1 MRKRFLSMLL
11 AWVMVLTMIPM
22 TVFATESDNVYI
34 SVSYDDKYTNDKEG
48 NPIAYIPVSFETLS
62 GIDLKEYGSR
72 WRSDRGV

>member
-34 SVSYDDKYTNDKEG
+34 YVSYDDKYTNDKDG
-48 NPIAYIPVSFETLS
+48 NPIAYVPVSFETLS
-62 GIDLKEYGSR
+62 GIDLNEYGLG
-72 WRSDRGV
+72 DY